1 MKSEY
6 IWEITAKN
14 TPSLKRKCN
23 HCNSGRFYCSGK
35 FRMNFQ
41 KKNIDVWLI
50 YKCTECDS
58 TFNLPILSRS
68 KPKRIKKDL
77 FAKFSEN
84 DEATAWEYAF
94 SAETGRKNNVELDYG
109 SVEYEIR
116 HDIIPINDIL
126 NAEHEFIAFKIQ
138 SRFEF
143 GLKLSSVVRSC
154 LGLSANQWN
163 QMIESKAIFTPE
175 NHPLKKHKVKNGDL
189 VLVSPEKLRSIYKPD
204 DPVADAK

>member
-14 TPSLKRKCN
+14 TPTLKRKCN

-35 FRMNFQ
+35 FRMNSQ
-41 KKNIDVWLI
+41 KKNLDVWLI
-50 YKCTECDS
+50 YRCTECDS
-58 TFNLPILSRS
+58 TFNLPILSRA
-68 KPKRIKKDL
+68 KPARIKKDL

-94 SAETGRKNNVELDYG
+94 PAETGRKNNIELDYA

-116 HDIIPINDIL
+116 HDMISINDIL

-163 QMIESKAIFTPE
+163 RMIESKTIFTPE
-175 NHPLKKHKVKNGDL
+175 DYPLKKRKVKNGDL
-189 VLVSPEKLRSIYKPD
+189 VLVNREKLRSIYKPD
-204 DPVADAK
+204 DPVTDTK